1 MDRMKSLAE
10 AFRTVP
16 LTCGALTLRPL
27 TAGSVLL
34 LMETGNPLFSEAA
47 PDTEAA
53 VMQGIFEFIHIHTA
67 PEDDVIDDCAAPAV
81 LRRKAKGL
89 ALQVSFE
96 DLSAFTAQFQRLRE
110 RLAAASVE
118 VLPDKEAGKP
128 AGATMATPPTGLPS
142 SSTLSVVPES
152 HPASIT
158 SSGGSPSSEPSNT
171 CTPPTPQ
178 TENDAVGRS
187 RIWEEP
193 ADPSPIS
200 PELVTPLP

>member
-1 MDRMKSLAE
+1 MDRMTSLAE
-10 AFRTVP
+10 AFRAAP
-16 LTCGALTLRPL
+16 LTCGDLTLRPL

-34 LMETGNPLFSEAA
+34 LMETGNPLFAETEA
-47 PDTEAA
+47 DSEAA

-67 PEDDVIDDCAAPAV
+67 PKDEVIDDCADPGA
-81 LRRKAKGL
+81 LRRKAKAL
-89 ALQVSFE
+89 ALSVDFE
-96 DLSAFTAQFQRLRE
+96 ALSSFTAQFQQLRE

-118 VLPDKEAGKP
+118 VVPEKDAGKP
-128 AGATMATPPTGLPS
+128 GGAMMATPPTGLPS
-142 SSTLSVVPES
+142 SSIPSAVPEIPTRS
-152 HPASIT
+152 DT
-158 SSGGSPSSEPSNT
+158 SSGSSPSSEPSNT

-200 PELVTPLP
+200 PEHVTPLP